1 MSIRSPIATI
11 LGHVDTGK
19 TLLLDRI
26 RGTAVQAR
34 EAGGITQHVGASF
47 FPRET
52 LEEICGDLLKTFN
65 FSLSIPGLLIIDT
78 PGHESFFNLRRR
90 GASVAD
96 IAILVVDV
104 LSGFQPQTYESLALL
119 KARKTP
125 FLVAANKIDRIPGWN
140 PAKTHTSSFLT
151 IKDSQDSFVTRD
163 LDKQIYEI
171 IGELSREGISSERFD
186 RVNDYTKNV
195 GIVPTS
201 AKTGEGIPDLL
212 LVLSALTQ
220 QYMMHKLEVSKGA
233 GQGVVLEV
241 KEEVGIGKTIDVI
254 LFDGILKKNDTIVV
268 GGLDQPIVTKIRA
281 LLQPKALDEI
291 RDPKEQ
297 FMPVTE
303 IAAAAGVRIVAQGL
317 DGTAAGSPLYV
328 SNTPA
333 EIEHHKAE
341 ILQELEQ
348 IKIETDD
355 LGIVVKADTLGSL
368 EALLN
373 LLRQKNIPIRF
384 ANVGDVSRRD
394 VIQAEI
400 TGVEDPL
407 LGVVLAFNV
416 DFLPDARELIENARI
431 PIFENNIIYR
441 LLEEYD
447 GWQAEQRAKRREE
460 AYEELVK
467 PAKIT
472 LLPDYVFRKSE
483 PAIVGVEVIAGTL
496 RPRVNLVRTDNKRVG
511 LILQIQ
517 SEGKTI
523 SEAKEGE
530 QVAISIRGPTVGRQI
545 REGDQL
551 LINIPESH
559 AKRLKEH
566 FSDFLTPSELSTLE
580 ELITLKRTYQSKFW
594 AR

>member
-52 LEEICGDLLKTFN
+52 LEEICGDLLKTYN
-65 FSLSIPGLLIIDT
+65 FTLSIPGLLIIDT

-151 IKDSQDSFVTRD
+151 IKDSQDSFVTQD
-163 LDKQIYEI
+163 LDRRIYEI
-171 IGELSREGISSERFD
+171 MGELSREGISSERFD

-220 QYMMHKLEVSKGA
+220 QYMMQKLEVSKGA

-241 KEEVGIGKTIDVI
+241 KEEVGIGITIDVI
-254 LFDGILKKNDTIVV
+254 LFDGVLKKNDTIVV
-268 GGLDQPIVTKIRA
+268 GGLDQPVVSKIRA

-291 RDPKEQ
+291 RDPKER
-297 FMPVTE
+297 FLPVTE
-303 IAAAAGVRIVAQGL
+303 VAAAAGVRIVAQGL
-317 DGTAAGSPLYV
+317 EGTAAGSPLYV
-328 SNTPA
+328 SNTTD
-333 EIEHHKAE
+333 EIEHYKEE

-384 ANVGDVSRRD
+384 ANVGDVARRD

-416 DFLPDARELIENARI
+416 GFLPDARELIDNAQI
-431 PIFENNIIYR
+431 PFFENNIIYR

-447 GWQAEQRAKRREE
+447 GWQTEQRAKRREE
-460 AYEELVK
+460 AFEELVK

-472 LLPDYVFRKSE
+472 LLPDYIFRKSD
-483 PAIVGVEVIAGTL
+483 PAVVGIEVMTGTL

-517 SEGKTI
+517 SEGKTVA
-523 SEAKEGE
+523 EAKEGE

-551 LINIPESH
+551 LTNIPESH
-559 AKRLKEH
+559 AKRLQEH
-566 FSDFLTPSELSTLE
+566 FSDLLTPSELETLE
-580 ELITLKRTYQSKFW
+580 ELINLKRTYQSKFW

>member
-26 RGTAVQAR
+26 RGTVVQAR

-52 LEEICGDLLKTFN
+52 LEEICGDLLKTFK
-65 FSLSIPGLLIIDT
+65 FTLSIPGLLIIDT

-151 IKDSQDSFVTRD
+151 IKDSQDSFVTQD
-163 LDKQIYEI
+163 LDRRIYEI
-171 IGELSREGISSERFD
+171 MGELSREGISSERFD
-186 RVNDYTKNV
+186 RVRDYTKNV

-220 QYMMHKLEVSKGA
+220 QYMMQKLEVSKGA

-254 LFDGILKKNDTIVV
+254 LFDGILKKNDIIVV
-268 GGLDQPIVTKIRA
+268 GGLDQPVVTKIRA

-291 RDPKEQ
+291 RDPKER
-297 FMPVTE
+297 FIPVTE
-303 IAAAAGVRIVAQGL
+303 VAAAAGVRIVAQGL
-317 DGTAAGSPLYV
+317 EGTAAGSPLYV
-328 SNTPA
+328 SNTSD
-333 EIEHHKAE
+333 EIEHHKEE

-384 ANVGDVSRRD
+384 ANVGDIARRD

-416 DFLPDARELIENARI
+416 GVLPDARELIDSARI
-431 PIFENNIIYR
+431 PFFENNIIYR

-447 GWQAEQRAKRREE
+447 GWQTEQRAKRREE
-460 AYEELVK
+460 AFEELVK

-472 LLPDYVFRKSE
+472 LLPDFIFRKSD
-483 PAIVGVEVIAGTL
+483 PAVVGIEVIAGTL

-517 SEGKTI
+517 SEGKAV

-559 AKRLKEH
+559 AKRLQEH
-566 FSDFLTPSELSTLE
+566 FSDMLTPGELETLK
-580 ELITLKRTYQSKFW
+580 ELINLKRTYQSKFW
-594 AR
+594 AH

>member
-65 FSLSIPGLLIIDT
+65 FTLSIPGLLIIDT

-151 IKDSQDSFVTRD
+151 IKDSQDSFVTQD
-163 LDKQIYEI
+163 LDKRIYEI
-171 IGELSREGISSERFD
+171 MGELSREGISSERFD

-220 QYMMHKLEVSKGA
+220 QYMMQKLEVSKGA

-254 LFDGILKKNDTIVV
+254 LFNGVLKKNDTIVV
-268 GGLDQPIVTKIRA
+268 GGLDQPVVSKIRA

-291 RDPKEQ
+291 RDPKER
-297 FMPVTE
+297 FLPVTE
-303 IAAAAGVRIVAQGL
+303 VAAAAGVRIVAQGL
-317 DGTAAGSPLYV
+317 EGTAAGSPLYV
-328 SNTPA
+328 SNTTD
-333 EIEHHKAE
+333 EIEHYKEE

-373 LLRQKNIPIRF
+373 LLRQKNIPIRL
-384 ANVGDVSRRD
+384 ANVGDVARRD

-416 DFLPDARELIENARI
+416 GFLPDARELIDSAQI
-431 PIFENNIIYR
+431 PFFENNIIYR

-447 GWQAEQRAKRREE
+447 GWQTEQRAKRREE
-460 AYEELVK
+460 AFEELVK

-472 LLPDYVFRKSE
+472 LLPDYIFRKSD
-483 PAIVGVEVIAGTL
+483 PAVVGIEVMTGTL

-517 SEGKTI
+517 SEGKTVA
-523 SEAKEGE
+523 EAKEGE

-551 LINIPESH
+551 LTNIPESH
-559 AKRLKEH
+559 AKRLQEH
-566 FSDFLTPSELSTLE
+566 FSDMLTPSELETLE
-580 ELITLKRTYQSKFW
+580 ELINLKRTYQSKFW

>member
-1 MSIRSPIATI
+1 MSIRSPIVTI

-65 FSLSIPGLLIIDT
+65 FTLSIPGLLIIDT

-151 IKDSQDSFVTRD
+151 IKDSQDSFVTQD
-163 LDKQIYEI
+163 LDKRIYEI
-171 IGELSREGISSERFD
+171 MGELSREGISSERFD

-220 QYMMHKLEVSKGA
+220 QYMMQNLEVSKGA

-254 LFDGILKKNDTIVV
+254 LFDGVLKKNDTIVV
-268 GGLDQPIVTKIRA
+268 GGLDQPVVSKIRA

-291 RDPKEQ
+291 RDPKER
-297 FMPVTE
+297 FLPVTE
-303 IAAAAGVRIVAQGL
+303 VAAAAGVRIVAQGL
-317 DGTAAGSPLYV
+317 EGTAAGSPLYV
-328 SNTPA
+328 SNTTD
-333 EIEHHKAE
+333 EIEYYKE
-341 ILQELEQ
+341 KILQELEQ

-384 ANVGDVSRRD
+384 ANVGDVARRD

-416 DFLPDARELIENARI
+416 GFLPDARELIDSAQI
-431 PIFENNIIYR
+431 PFFENNIIYR

-447 GWQAEQRAKRREE
+447 GWQTEQRAKRREE
-460 AYEELVK
+460 AFEELVK

-472 LLPDYVFRKSE
+472 LLPDYIFRKSD
-483 PAIVGVEVIAGTL
+483 PAVVGIEVMTGTL

-517 SEGKTI
+517 SEGKTVA
-523 SEAKEGE
+523 EAKEGE

-551 LINIPESH
+551 LTNIPESH
-559 AKRLKEH
+559 AKRLQEH
-566 FSDFLTPSELSTLE
+566 FSDMLTPSELETLE
-580 ELITLKRTYQSKFW
+580 ELINLKRTYQSKFW